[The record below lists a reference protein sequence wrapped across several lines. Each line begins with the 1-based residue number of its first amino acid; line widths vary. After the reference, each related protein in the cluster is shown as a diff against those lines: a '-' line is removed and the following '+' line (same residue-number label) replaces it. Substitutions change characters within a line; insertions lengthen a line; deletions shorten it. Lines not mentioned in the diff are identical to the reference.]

1 MIINRYKKKSGR
13 ELRCQNTKH
22 PIPSGRM
29 VADFYENEQPLPI
42 DLLHIIADL
51 LDNKLTKK
59 DFINL
64 NYGNKKEGGEGY

>member
-1 MIINRYKKKSGR
+1 MKGKITMIINRYK
-13 ELRCQNTKH
+13 NTDY
-22 PIPSGRM
+22 PIPSGKM
-29 VADFYENEQPLPI
+29 VADFYEKEQPLPI